1 MTSSISAET
10 VDVALDRSKAR
21 RASGPSASSAAL
33 AALLLLCGRVLS
45 CWSQLDYSV
54 LLTLSAGLNA
64 LSFYQL
70 LTKIEMQKNVA
81 GISAR
86 SIELSVVATCAR
98 LTSTL
103 LCPGGGYAPAA
114 TAKLYEV
121 ADILSLGMAVLV
133 LRSIYTTHRATYL
146 EEHDTMEIKPL
157 AIPCIALAALVRG
170 SLDRSPFFD
179 MMWAISVNLD
189 TVASLPQLWMLVK
202 IGGEVEGMTSHY
214 IALQAL
220 SRVCGLAFW
229 SVGATEL
236 GSRAARAHVIIAH
249 CIQVL
254 LSLDFLYHYVV
265 AWARAKRVTLVQI

>member
-1 MTSSISAET
+1 MAKRGGP
-10 VDVALDRSKAR
+10 A
-21 RASGPSASSAAL
+21 ASTAAFAS
-33 AALLLLCGRVLS
+33 LLLLCARVLS
-45 CWSQLDYSV
+45 QWSQLDYSAV
-54 LLTLSAGLNA
+54 LTLSAVLNA

-86 SIELSVVATCAR
+86 SIELSVVAVCAR

-103 LCPGGGYAPAA
+103 FCPGGGYAPAA
-114 TAKLYEV
+114 TARLFEA
-121 ADILSLGMAVLV
+121 ADVLALGMAVLV

-146 EEHDTMEIKPL
+146 AEHDSMEIKPL
-157 AIPCIALAALVRG
+157 ALPCVALAALVRG

-189 TVASLPQLWMLVK
+189 TVAALPQLWMLVK

-220 SRVCGLAFW
+220 GRACGLAFW
-229 SVGATEL
+229 SVGAAEL
-236 GSRAARAHVIIAH
+236 GSRAAWWHVIIAH
-249 CIQVL
+249 CIQVV

-265 AWARAKRVTLVQI
+265 AWAKAKRVRLVQI